1 MSIDWSSDSPIPA
14 DALAELLGHIDDPGA
29 TFAETRV
36 RRHPLGC
43 DVLTEVSWRELDSD
57 GPGHTVRHTI
67 AFLHRPLTTLPEF
80 EVRPRKGMGEKVL
93 GMLVSALGVPRM
105 ELADEPA
112 FNDRYSVLTANAE
125 SVRVLLGRDAIDSI
139 LAVDDLFLKFS
150 GRGVLV
156 SRRDLGSSSGVRSNW
171 KPDSVRDHRL
181 DPDEAASLLED
192 ATIAG
197 GAIVDDPEI
206 GRRAADAVEGSY
218 AEEALESLQ
227 DHGGLIGRQIAKV
240 TITGE
245 MLAHIRNAPTP
256 RVDVPGPIARRA
268 WGGTRFP
275 LLLAPAFGLA
285 FLTMGIIGL
294 VGGSTEGLV
303 FVGVGTAAAIATA
316 FILRHRMIRKRLVT
330 RGIVAEGRVTSVE
343 RTDTSVNDDVQHRIT
358 VETTDGLE
366 PVVITMGSA
375 PARQAR
381 RLQEIERPT
390 WVLRDPRKP
399 SRGLWL
405 EGWSLETA
413 LD

>member
-1 MSIDWSSDSPIPA
+1 
-14 DALAELLGHIDDPGA
+14 
-29 TFAETRV
+29 
-36 RRHPLGC
+36 
-43 DVLTEVSWRELDSD
+43 
-57 GPGHTVRHTI
+57 
-67 AFLHRPLTTLPEF
+67 
-80 EVRPRKGMGEKVL
+80 
-93 GMLVSALGVPRM
+93 
-105 ELADEPA
+105 
-112 FNDRYSVLTANAE
+112 
-125 SVRVLLGRDAIDSI
+125 
-139 LAVDDLFLKFS
+139 
-150 GRGVLV
+150 
-156 SRRDLGSSSGVRSNW
+156 
-171 KPDSVRDHRL
+171 
-181 DPDEAASLLED
+181 
-192 ATIAG
+192 
-197 GAIVDDPEI
+197 
-206 GRRAADAVEGSY
+206 
-218 AEEALESLQ
+218 
-227 DHGGLIGRQIAKV
+227 
-240 TITGE
+240 
-245 MLAHIRNAPTP
+245 
-256 RVDVPGPIARRA
+256 
-268 WGGTRFP
+268 
-275 LLLAPAFGLA
+275 
-285 FLTMGIIGL
+285 MGIIGL